1 MSRIVRKPTYLLHKP
16 TGQARVRVGGKDVYL
31 GAHGSPESRARYDE
45 LVSDWFTRNGD
56 ARAFTLTVD
65 EFCLLYLEH
74 ARQHYRKG
82 GNVTSEYGG
91 VRQALRYL
99 VKLCGSSRAR
109 EFGPRMLKQVRDE
122 MIQAEHVRT
131 SINQHIGRIRR
142 MFKWGVGEEL
152 IPPTV
157 LVGLQAV
164 SGLREGRTPA
174 KESDPVLPVSQ
185 HFIDAMEPYVSRQVW
200 AMVQLQILT
209 GARSGE
215 LLPIRG
221 ADINMQGAV
230 WEFVPR
236 SHKTQHHG
244 KRRIIFLGPK
254 AQAIVREFLK
264 ADLQAPLFSPADALA
279 EHRAELRA
287 ARQTPLTPSQR
298 LRKPKLNPTKQPREM
313 YDVVSYHHAIAKA
326 CEKAFDMPPEL
337 RDIRDTVA
345 RLPESERDAAKKRL
359 QAEASAWRKEWSWH
373 PHQLRHNAATELR
386 REFGLE
392 AAQVVLGHA
401 SANITQVYAERDSE
415 KARLIMQQVG

>member
-1 MSRIVRKPTYLLHKP
+1 MRIAKKPSYLKHAA
-16 TGQARVRVGGKDVYL
+16 TGQARCVVNGKTIYL
-31 GAHGSPESRARYDE
+31 GVYGTPESRARYDD
-45 LVSDWFTRNGD
+45 LVFEWFARSGD
-56 ARAFTLTVD
+56 VRAFTLTVD
-65 EFCLLYLEH
+65 DLVLLYMGHVRE
-74 ARQHYRKG
+74 HYRKNG
-82 GNVTSEYGG
+82 QETSE
-91 VRQALRYL
+91 VNNARVALRYL
-99 VKLCGSSRAR
+99 VAAFGRTLAHD
-109 EFGPRMLKQVRDE
+109 FGPRALKEVRQA
-122 MIQAEHVRT
+122 MIDAGCVRT
-131 SINQHIGRIRR
+131 SINRMVDRVRR
-142 MFKWGVGEEL
+142 AFRWAVADEL
-152 IPPTV
+152 LPV
-157 LVGLQAV
+157 SVSQALDCV

-174 KESDPVLPVSQ
+174 KESDPILPVSQ
-185 HFIDAMEPYVSRQVW
+185 HFIDAVEPYVSRQVW

-215 LLPIRG
+215 SLPIRG
-221 ADINMQGAV
+221 ADINMQSAV

-298 LRKPKLNPTKQPREM
+298 LRKPKLNPNKQPREM

-326 CEKAFDMPPEL
+326 CEKAVDMPPEL

-345 RLPESERDAAKKRL
+345 KLPESERDAAKKRL
-359 QAEASAWRKEWSWH
+359 QAEASAWRKQWSWH

-415 KARLIMQQVG
+415 KARRIMQQVG

>member
-1 MSRIVRKPTYLLHKP
+1 MSRTRKPTYLLHKP
-16 TGQARVRVGGKDVYL
+16 TGQARVRIAGKDVYL
-31 GAHGSPESRARYDE
+31 GLYGSPESRARYDE
-45 LVSDWFTRNGD
+45 LVSEWFARSGD
-56 ARAFTLTVD
+56 VRAFTLTVD
-65 EFCLLYLEH
+65 DLVLLYMQHVGE
-74 ARQHYRKG
+74 HYRKNG
-82 GNVTSEYGG
+82 EPTSE
-91 VRQALRYL
+91 VNNARVALRYL
-99 VKLCGSSRAR
+99 VANFGRTLTHD
-109 EFGPRMLKQVRDE
+109 FGPRALKEVRQA
-122 MIQAEHVRT
+122 MIDAGCVRT
-131 SINQHIGRIRR
+131 SINRMVDRVRR
-142 MFKWGVGEEL
+142 AFRWAVADEL
-152 IPPTV
+152 LPV
-157 LVGLQAV
+157 SVSQALDCV

-185 HFIDAMEPYVSRQVW
+185 HFIESVRPFVSRQVW

-215 LLPIRG
+215 VLPIRG
-221 ADINMQGAV
+221 ADINMQGEV
-230 WEFVPR
+230 WEYVPR

-254 AQAIVREFLK
+254 AQVIVREFLK
-264 ADLQAPLFSPADALA
+264 PDLQAPLFSPADALA

-313 YDVVSYHHAIAKA
+313 YDVVSYHHAIANA

-345 RLPESERDAAKKRL
+345 KLPESERDAAKKRL
-359 QAEASAWRKEWSWH
+359 QAEASAWRKQWSWH

-401 SANITQVYAERDSE
+401 SAGITELYAARDSE
-415 KARLIMQQVG
+415 KARRIMQQVG